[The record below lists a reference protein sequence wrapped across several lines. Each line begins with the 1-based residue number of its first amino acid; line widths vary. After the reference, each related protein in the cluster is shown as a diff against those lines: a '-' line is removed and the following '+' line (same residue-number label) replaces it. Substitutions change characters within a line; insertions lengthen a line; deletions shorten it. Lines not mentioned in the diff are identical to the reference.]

1 MDTVAEQSSTEQ
13 RSLLE
18 VMVRRIFRE
27 LQGNYGSRFLNQW
40 KTGQVVDGH
49 DTGMINAMRTW
60 GKKLAG
66 FSGHERAISRV
77 LEHLPPEP
85 PTLPAFLQL
94 CRDAAGR
101 QNDDVPRL
109 PHRMTPE
116 EKAKADEA
124 AKRLRE
130 MTFDNNKDPKAWA
143 YKLKKRH
150 ESGEALHPIQIS
162 SYRAALGIIDNHAE
176 EAAA

>member
-1 MDTVAEQSSTEQ
+1 MNTVAEQSSTEQ
-13 RSLLE
+13 RSLSD

-40 KTGQVVDGH
+40 KTGQISEDGH
-49 DTGMINAMRTW
+49 DTGMLNAMRTW
-60 GKKLAG
+60 GRKLAG

-77 LEHLPPEP
+77 LEHLPPDP

-101 QNDDVPRL
+101 QNEEVPRL
-109 PHRMTPE
+109 PLRMTPE

-130 MTFDNNKDPKAWA
+130 MTLDNNKDPKAWA
-143 YKLKKRH
+143 HKLKQRH
-150 ESGEALHPIQIS
+150 EAGEALHPIQIS
-162 SYRAALGIIDNHAE
+162 SYREALGISVTHE
-176 EAAA
+176 EDEA